1 MEGRLDQRTGGQA
14 LTMVTGEYENGYWIS
29 LSPEKYS
36 NPTRAF
42 LVGGKDAGHYLK
54 FGKGLFSEL
63 EENFRPSGGR
73 AT

>member
-1 MEGRLDQRTGGQA
+1 
-14 LTMVTGEYENGYWIS
+14 MVTGEYDNGYWIS

-54 FGKGLFSEL
+54 FGKGLFSAIGGEL
-63 EENFRPSGGR
+63 S
-73 AT
+73 T